1 MSSIFFRFKGKERA
15 SRGLAIGL
23 YGGTFDP
30 PHQGHVHVA
39 ETALAVAGLDQIWWL
54 VSPQNPLKAR
64 EAAPVEDRMIAA
76 RRLARNPR
84 MVVSD
89 LEDRIAARYTIQTIE
104 HLQARASGVRFVLVI
119 GGDSFDNLQRWRR
132 WADIVRK
139 VPILIV
145 ARPGYGLKGRLGP
158 AARRFAGARVP
169 EHAAKTLKAKKG
181 RAWTYVTARW
191 RADSSTQ
198 LREQA
203 RKNKR

>member
-1 MSSIFFRFKGKERA
+1 MSSIFFRFRGKERA
-15 SRGLAIGL
+15 ARGLAIGL

-30 PHQGHVHVA
+30 PHAGHVHVA

-64 EAAPVEDRMIAA
+64 SAPPVEDRMNAA

-89 LEDRIAARYTIQTIE
+89 LEGRIAARYTIQTIE
-104 HLQARASGVRFVLVI
+104 HLQARSKGVRFVLVI
-119 GGDSFDNLQRWRR
+119 GGDSFDNLHRWRR

-139 VPILIV
+139 VPILVV
-145 ARPGYGLKGRLGP
+145 ARPGYGLRGRLGP
-158 AARRFAGARVP
+158 VARRFAGARVP
-169 EHAAKTLKAKKG
+169 EGAANILKRRKG

-191 RADSSTQ
+191 RPDSSTQ
-198 LREQA
+198 LREQS
-203 RKNKR
+203 RKNKA

>member
-1 MSSIFFRFKGKERA
+1 MSSIFFRFHGKERA
-15 SRGLAIGL
+15 ARGLTIGL

-39 ETALAVAGLDQIWWL
+39 ETAIAAAGLDQIWWL

-64 EAAPVEDRMIAA
+64 SAPPVEDRMIAA

-89 LEDRIAARYTIQTIE
+89 LEARIAARYTIQTIE
-104 HLQARASGVRFVLVI
+104 HLQARAPGVRFILVI
-119 GGDSFDNLQRWRR
+119 GGDSFDNLHRWRR

-145 ARPGYGLKGRLGP
+145 ARPGFGLKGRLGP
-158 AARRFAGARVP
+158 AARRFAGARVF
-169 EHAAKTLKAKKG
+169 EGSANTLKWRRG

-191 RADSSTQ
+191 RADSSTR

-203 RKNKR
+203 RKNKP

>member
-1 MSSIFFRFKGKERA
+1 V
-15 SRGLAIGL
+15 RGLTIGL

-39 ETALAVAGLDQIWWL
+39 ETAIAAAGLDQIWWL

-64 EAAPVEDRMIAA
+64 SAPPVEDRMIAA
-76 RRLARNPR
+76 RRLAHNPR

-89 LEDRIAARYTIQTIE
+89 LEARIAARYTIQTIE
-104 HLQARASGVRFVLVI
+104 HLQARARGVRFILVI
-119 GGDSFDNLQRWRR
+119 GGDSFDNLHRWRR

-145 ARPGYGLKGRLGP
+145 ARPGFGLKGRLGP
-158 AARRFAGARVP
+158 TARRFAGARVF
-169 EHAAKTLKAKKG
+169 EGSANTLKWRRG
-181 RAWTYVTARW
+181 QAWTYVTARW
-191 RADSSTQ
+191 RADSSTR

-203 RKNKR
+203 RKNKP

>member
-1 MSSIFFRFKGKERA
+1 MSSIFFRFHGKERA
-15 SRGLAIGL
+15 ARGLTIGL
-23 YGGTFDP
+23 SGGTFDP
-30 PHQGHVHVA
+30 PHQGQVHVA
-39 ETALAVAGLDQIWWL
+39 ETAIAAAGLDQIWWL

-64 EAAPVEDRMIAA
+64 SAPPVEDRMIAA

-89 LEDRIAARYTIQTIE
+89 LEARIAARYTIQTIE
-104 HLQARASGVRFVLVI
+104 HLQARAPGVRFILVI
-119 GGDSFDNLQRWRR
+119 GGDSFDNLHRWRR

-145 ARPGYGLKGRLGP
+145 ARPGFGLKGRLGP
-158 AARRFAGARVP
+158 AARRFAGARVF
-169 EHAAKTLKAKKG
+169 EGSANTLKWRRG

-191 RADSSTQ
+191 RADSSTR

-203 RKNKR
+203 RKNKP

>member
-1 MSSIFFRFKGKERA
+1 MSSIFFRFRGKERA
-15 SRGLAIGL
+15 ARGLAIGL

-30 PHQGHVHVA
+30 PHAGHVHVA
-39 ETALAVAGLDQIWWL
+39 ETALAAAGLDQIWWL

-64 EAAPVEDRMIAA
+64 AAPPVEDRMNAA

-104 HLQARASGVRFVLVI
+104 HLRARAPGVRFILVI

-132 WADIVRK
+132 WTDIVRT

-158 AARRFAGARVP
+158 AARRFAGARIP
-169 EHAAKTLKAKKG
+169 EYAAKTLKTKSG

-191 RADSSTQ
+191 RAVSSTQ
-198 LREQA
+198 MREQ
-203 RKNKR
+203 RKKNKP